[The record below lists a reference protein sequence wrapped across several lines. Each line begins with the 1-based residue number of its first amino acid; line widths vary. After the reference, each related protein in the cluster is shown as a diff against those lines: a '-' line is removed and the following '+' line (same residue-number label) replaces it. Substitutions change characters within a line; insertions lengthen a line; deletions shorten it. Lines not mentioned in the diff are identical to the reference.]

1 MTNLLGIGVLFTRGR
16 GIAALDQALREG
28 WVPPENKEGRPAYTI
43 PAEALSDKAVL
54 AKLRRADR
62 FSQMAVL
69 AAWDALHDSGVRVED
84 PGRVA
89 VILATAFGPHV
100 TTFKFLDDI
109 LNFGDAGTSPTTFS
123 HSVHNA
129 AASYVALALGLR
141 GPALTLA
148 QFSFPFHEAL
158 RLADCWLAED
168 RCDYALVGALDEL
181 GSVLQYVCSRKL
193 ATAADGRIQ
202 PFSLASEP
210 AVVPGEGSAF
220 FLLTKR
226 EAAEAYCSIAA
237 ISGEDGD
244 GDLRIVDTGGLNRN
258 DAPRREECKPGEML
272 ASYTPVFGSLKIGSA
287 FDCAAGALMLRNQIA
302 YACPVRDNPRGLPLC
317 LTTGPMRLREI
328 VCAAHD
334 CRGARSA
341 IRLKKP

>member
-1 MTNLLGIGVLFTRGR
+1 MNLLGIGVLFARGR
-16 GIAALDQALREG
+16 GIAAFDRALREG
-28 WVPPENKEGRPAYTI
+28 WVPPETREGQPAYAV
-43 PAEALSDKAVL
+43 PAEALSDKTVL

-69 AAWDALHDSGVRVED
+69 AAWDALQDSGVRIED
-84 PGRVA
+84 ASRVA
-89 VILATAFGPHV
+89 IILATAFGPHV

-141 GPALTLA
+141 GSALTLS

-168 RCDYALVGALDEL
+168 RCDHALVGALDEI
-181 GSVLQYVCSRKL
+181 GSVFQHVCSRKL
-193 ATAADGRIQ
+193 ATAEDGRIQ
-202 PFSLASEP
+202 PFACARNP

-220 FLLTKR
+220 FLLTRR
-226 EAAEAYCSIAA
+226 EAANAYGSIEVADDA
-237 ISGEDGD
+237 VG
-244 GDLRIVDTGGLNRN
+244 GDLRIADTGGLSGDESAWR
-258 DAPRREECKPGEML
+258 AELTAGATV
-272 ASYTPVFGSLKIGSA
+272 ASYAPVFGSLKIGSA
-287 FDCAAGALMLRNQIA
+287 FHGAAAALMLRNHFA
-302 YACPVRDNPRGLPLC
+302 YACPVRNNPHGFPLC
-317 LTTGPMRLREI
+317 LAAGPMPLREI
-328 VCAAHD
+328 VCAARD

-341 IRLKKP
+341 IRLKKA